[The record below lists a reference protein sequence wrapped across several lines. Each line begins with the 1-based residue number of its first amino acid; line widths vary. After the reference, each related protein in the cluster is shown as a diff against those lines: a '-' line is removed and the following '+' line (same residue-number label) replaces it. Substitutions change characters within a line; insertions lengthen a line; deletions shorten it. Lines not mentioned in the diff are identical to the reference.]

1 MKAIQFKLKGQPN
14 DHQIVDEVPKPIP
27 AKDEVVVKV
36 KFSALDTATE
46 PIISKEFPVAYVL
59 HKVKNPLYL
68 GFHYSG
74 TIDTIGSHVSHLKEG
89 EEVFGFLQ
97 YNGSQTQG
105 AFSEYITVR
114 QDECALKPKG
124 VDFDLAAASTTEPVT
139 ALQALRDKGGLC
151 IETDKQQTV
160 LVVGAAGGVGS
171 AAVQIAKN
179 LFGAH
184 VTAVCSTK
192 DVEQVRSMFGA
203 QVVIDRSV
211 NTDYVQKL
219 IKEKVSF
226 DVILDCPC
234 VLPSSAANLL
244 KPSGSIVTTA
254 PSGTMYLNQTKLMCS
269 SKSASW
275 IMCESNQNDLNIVGE
290 LLSQNKLIVPIDSRF
305 NVKEMSLAM
314 AKQAGRKNGRVIL
327 KIENGW
333 D

>member
-1 MKAIQFKLKGQPN
+1 MG
-14 DHQIVDEVPKPIP
+14 
-27 AKDEVVVKV
+27 
-36 KFSALDTATE
+36 
-46 PIISKEFPVAYVL
+46 
-59 HKVKNPLYL
+59 
-68 GFHYSG
+68 
-74 TIDTIGSHVSHLKEG
+74 KEG

-275 IMCESNQNDLNIVGE
+275 IMCESNQKDLNIVGE